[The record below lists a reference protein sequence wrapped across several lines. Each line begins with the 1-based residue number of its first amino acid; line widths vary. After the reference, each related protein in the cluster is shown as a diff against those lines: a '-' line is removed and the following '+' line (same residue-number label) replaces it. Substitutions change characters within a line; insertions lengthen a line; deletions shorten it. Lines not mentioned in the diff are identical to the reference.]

1 MKRWVGLMLLLL
13 SGFCIPYGENSA
25 SNLGTQG
32 RIYEIEEQDV
42 LEMIKE
48 RLTAM
53 EKNGEIE
60 IQNQKLKT
68 QALSSIERPAAVS
81 RLKPTTK
88 PRVFEK
94 DLSLTVPEDI
104 KDAQGKVFCKAGTKV
119 NPLQNVSTKKS
130 LIFLNGD
137 DQKQLDWALRE
148 YQNQKEL
155 AKLVLV
161 NGSPLELMRQYEIP
175 FYFDQAGRLSQYFNL
190 EQIPALIYQKNDKLI
205 ISEVK
210 L

>member
-1 MKRWVGLMLLLL
+1 MPLLLL
-13 SGFCIPYGENSA
+13 GFCIPYGESLA
-25 SNLGTQG
+25 GNLGVQG
-32 RIYEIEEQDV
+32 SIYEIGEQDA
-42 LEMIKE
+42 LEMIKK
-48 RLTAM
+48 RLTVM

-60 IQNQKLKT
+60 IQNQKLKK

-104 KDAQGKVFCKAGTKV
+104 KGAQNEVLYKAGTKI
-119 NPLQNVSTKKS
+119 NPLQGISTKKS
-130 LIFLNGD
+130 LIFLDGD
-137 DQKQLDWALRE
+137 DQKQLNWALQAYR
-148 YQNQKEL
+148 NRKEF

-175 FYFDQAGRLSQYFNL
+175 FYFDQAGRLSQYFKL
-190 EQIPALIYQKNDKLI
+190 EQIPALIYQKNDRLI